1 MGDYSAKDA
10 ARSVKPKSMTGPDR
24 YRGLPPISWS
34 EKCLTCM

>member
-24 YRGLPPISWS
+24 YRGLPPFIM
-34 EKCLTCM
+34 E